1 MRVRCLST
9 ANAPTIVQF
18 VPEDSSGSIPD
29 FTGEVDQITIR
40 YQEEKTFVY
49 CGIGPANE
57 CTASLIRSASA
68 RAARAVQK
76 LKRAV
81 LACTVPEL
89 PLHSHTVEQAIIEGI
104 LLGVYQF
111 DKYRSEKSHKL
122 KQLELVSG
130 TLTTSM
136 LKKITTVCES
146 VNYTRDLVN
155 DNASTVTPSYLI
167 NEAKKLSRQDLCTVT
182 ILDSKA
188 LLKKKLNLINAVG
201 GGSANPPALITI
213 EYSGAPRKKQKTAIV
228 GKGVTFDS
236 GGQNLKPTGSI
247 ETMREDMAGAAAV
260 LGVISACCRIRP
272 AINVVGIIPAVHNAI
287 GSHTYFP
294 GDIYTSYSGKTIE
307 IWSTDAEGRLILAD
321 AIAYSIDTSKPS
333 RIIDCATLTG
343 GVLSALG
350 ELVAGLFSNNDE
362 LAEDLFNAGEAT
374 GERLWRFPLY
384 KEYRDSLKGDL
395 GDLRNLSK
403 FKKGFA
409 SSIIGAAFIQE
420 FVGTLPWAH
429 LDIAGTAFNDG
440 SARGEVPQFGTGFG
454 VRLLLKYLG
463 VSDIA

>member
-1 MRVRCLST
+1 MRVRCLRTSDT
-9 ANAPTIVQF
+9 STIVQF
-18 VPEDSSGSIPD
+18 VPEDSAGSIPD

-40 YQEEKTFVY
+40 YREEKTLVY
-49 CGIGPANE
+49 CGIGPAKE
-57 CTASLIRSASA
+57 CTASFLRSASA
-68 RAARAVQK
+68 RAARAVLK
-76 LKRAV
+76 LKRDI
-81 LACTVPEL
+81 LACRVPEL
-89 PLHSHTVEQAIIEGI
+89 SLDSHTVEQAIIEGI
-104 LLGVYQF
+104 LLGGYQF
-111 DKYRSEKSHKL
+111 DKYRSEKNHKL
-122 KQLELVSG
+122 KQLELISG
-130 TLTTSM
+130 TLTPSQ
-136 LKKITTVCES
+136 LKKVTTICES
-146 VNYTRDLVN
+146 VNYARDLVN
-155 DNASTVTPSYLI
+155 DNASTVTPAYLV
-167 NEAKKLSRQDLCTVT
+167 NEAKKLSRSDRCTVT
-182 ILDSKA
+182 ILDSKT
-188 LLKKKLNLINAVG
+188 LQKKKLNLINAVG
-201 GGSANPPALITI
+201 GGSATPPALII
-213 EYSGAPRKKQKTAIV
+213 LEYSGAPRKKQKTAIV

-272 AINVVGIIPAVHNAI
+272 AINVAGVIPAVHNAI

-294 GDIYTSYSGKTIE
+294 GDIYTSYSGKTVE

-321 AIAYSIDTSKPS
+321 AIAYSIAAVKPS

-350 ELVAGLFSNNDE
+350 ELVAGLFSNDDD
-362 LAEDLFNAGEAT
+362 LAEDLFDAGEAT
-374 GERLWRFPLY
+374 GERLWRFPIY

-395 GDLRNLSK
+395 GDLRNLSR

-440 SARGEVPQFGTGFG
+440 SIRGEVPQFGTGFG

-463 VSDIA
+463 VTI